1 MRNKK
6 RTLIEQGE
14 VNVVSLMDVLT
25 TMLFFLILM
34 ASATNFTT
42 INSESS
48 LIGKDS
54 DDKKQRFDL
63 VVSYKSSRR
72 ASIILGRF
80 NELKLIEKRDFK
92 RYIRRKFRS
101 KGSIGYERKLYG
113 KTIKQLRDKV
123 EKELKRIKQAFPHEV
138 KVTLAVGNNV
148 KYQQMLHMMHQLMIT
163 GEDEFFKS
171 TNLIG
176 QTRLIRTLFPS
187 VTLQE
192 LGEKSAI

>member
-1 MRNKK
+1 MRNKT
-6 RTLIEQGE
+6 RVLIEQGE

-34 ASATNFTT
+34 ASATNFATL
-42 INSESS
+42 NSEST

-72 ASIILGRF
+72 ASIILGQF
-80 NELKLIEKRDFK
+80 DELRLIDKSDFK
-92 RYIRRKFRS
+92 RYVRRKFRS

-113 KTIKQLRDKV
+113 KTIEELRDKV
-123 EKELKRIKQAFPHEV
+123 ERELKRIKQAFPHEV

-148 KYQQMLHMMHQLMIT
+148 KYQQMIHMMHQLMIT

-176 QTRLIRTLFPS
+176 QTRLIRTLFPT
-187 VTLQE
+187 VTLQDI
-192 LGEKSAI
+192 GEQGAI